1 MLTATPKERIM
12 KRLLGTILV
21 GTTAFASGIVTALL
35 LTPKSGREN
44 RRWIS
49 EHGKETKDWLEEK
62 SHKLK
67 VDGEKRIDRLSK
79 GIKKTVKDSLPDL
92 YEATEKLD
100 FTEEEEIEEITKH
113 G

>member
-1 MLTATPKERIM
+1 M

-21 GTTAFASGIVTALL
+21 GSTAFAGGIITALL

-49 EHGKETKDWLEEK
+49 EQGKETKDWLEEK
-62 SHKLK
+62 SHKLRE
-67 VDGEKRIDRLSK
+67 DSEKRIDRLSK

>member
-1 MLTATPKERIM
+1 M
-12 KRLLGTILV
+12 KRLLGSILI
-21 GTTAFASGIVTALL
+21 GTTAFAGGIVTALL
-35 LTPKSGREN
+35 LTPKNGTEN

-49 EHGKETKDWLEEK
+49 EHGKETKDWLEGK
-62 SHKLK
+62 SRKLK

-92 YEATEKLD
+92 YEATENLD
-100 FTEEEEIEEITKH
+100 FTEKEEIEEITTH

>member
-1 MLTATPKERIM
+1 M

-21 GTTAFASGIVTALL
+21 GSTAFAGGIITALL

-49 EHGKETKDWLEEK
+49 EQGKETKDWLEEK
-62 SHKLK
+62 SSKLR